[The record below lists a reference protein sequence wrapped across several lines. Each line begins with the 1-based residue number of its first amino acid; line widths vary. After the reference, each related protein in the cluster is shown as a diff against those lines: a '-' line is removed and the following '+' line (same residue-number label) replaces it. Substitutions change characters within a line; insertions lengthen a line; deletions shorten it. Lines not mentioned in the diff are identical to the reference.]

1 MIQDDLKERILI
13 LDGAMGSLLQAEGL
27 TEADFRGERLREHGV
42 ALKGNNEVLNLT
54 RPGVVAG
61 IHRQYA
67 EAGADI
73 IETNTFGANALA
85 QEEYGCAGLA
95 GEMCREGARIARAV
109 ADEWLE
115 RTGKRVYVAGSMGPT
130 GRSLSLPTGEGE
142 AWERATDFD
151 TMARAYEVQAKGLLE
166 GGADVLLLETIY
178 DGLSAKAALYGIG
191 EAMRKGGRAV
201 PLMLSATVND
211 RGGRTLTGQTLEALY
226 TSLAHAGMLSFGLNC
241 SFGAR
246 ELRRFAR
253 ELAPRVSCF
262 FSIYPNAG
270 LPDEMGNYGETPE
283 MMARELREMAE
294 EGLVN
299 VAGGCC
305 GTTPAHTRALAEA
318 LRGVAPRRVPER
330 ERGLHASGLEEVVI
344 DRETRGLTPVG
355 ERMNVA
361 GSARF
366 ARLAREKRYEEALA
380 IGREQIEGG
389 ATVLDVNLDDALLD
403 SRAEMERV
411 TRLVAT
417 EPGVARAAL
426 MIDSSDWETVVA
438 GLKNCQG
445 KCIVNSISLKDG
457 EEVFLEKARE
467 LKRLGAA
474 AVVMAFDEAG
484 QATDLERKIAICRRA
499 YALLTGEAGFEAEDI
514 IFDVNILA
522 IGTGMEEDRRY
533 AVDFIEAVRWIKANL
548 PRCHTSGGVSN
559 LSFAFRG
566 NNAIRRAIHGVFLY
580 HATRAGLDM
589 AIVNPGQMDAYEDI
603 EPELR
608 AAAED
613 LVLDRDPG
621 ATGRLLALAERYK
634 GEAGKTRAE
643 ETKRAEDPDERLAED
658 VVKGRNDA
666 LAEDCREALAKH
678 GEVMAVI
685 EGPLTRG
692 MERVGELFGEGKMF
706 LPQVVKSAKVMKE
719 AVALLQPE
727 LDGREGS
734 REHGEKRPRVVV
746 ATVKGDVHDIGKNI
760 VSIVLG
766 CNNWEVID
774 LGVMVD
780 NEEIVRAARE
790 KKADVVGV
798 SGLITPS
805 LKEMEAL
812 CELMQREGMQVPL
825 IVGGAT
831 TSAVHTA
838 VKLAPKYDGGVVNG
852 GDASRTASIIKRLLK
867 DKEGF
872 LQEVKAEQARVR
884 EAYESGQKHRIPLE
898 EARRR
903 APRFTWE
910 WLPGCT
916 FGEHNLT
923 VNHLNV
929 EEVTGYIDWT
939 PFFHFWGFK
948 GKYPEIVFSNEEAE
962 RLHDEAVSTLGQFI
976 AGDEIDVSLVVRF
989 FDAHS
994 EGEDIVLD
1002 DGTRLSMPRQRL
1014 DQAECWCLADFI
1026 PAKEKGCVGLF
1037 CIKVEDLRRNE
1048 ALPTDERLLRES
1060 LCARLTEAAAEWMQ
1074 RHVEEDI
1081 PVIRPAFGYPACPDH
1096 ALKKVAFELLDAPA
1110 RIGVELTD
1118 HYAIVPTTSLCGL
1131 LIAHPRA
1138 RYFSVGIEF
1147 K

>member
-1 MIQDDLKERILI
+1 MIKTDLEQRILI

-27 TEADFRGERLREHGV
+27 TEEDFRGEAFREHGV

-54 RPGVVAG
+54 RPELIAR

-73 IETNTFGANALA
+73 IETNTFGANALV
-85 QEEYGCAGLA
+85 QEKYGCAGRAEELS
-95 GEMCREGARIARAV
+95 REGARIARQV
-109 ADEWLE
+109 ADEWLQ

-130 GRSLSLPTGEGE
+130 GTSLTLATGEGE
-142 AWERATDFD
+142 GWKRATDFD
-151 TMARAYEVQAKGLLE
+151 TMAKAYAEQAKGLIE
-166 GGADVLLLETIY
+166 GGADVLLVETIY
-178 DGLSAKAALYGIG
+178 DGLNAKAALYGIG
-191 EAMRKGGRAV
+191 EALKGWGREV
-201 PLMLSATVND
+201 PVMLSATVND

-226 TSLAHAGMLSFGLNC
+226 TSLAHVPILSFGLNC
-241 SFGAR
+241 SFGIS
-246 ELRRFAR
+246 EFRRFAR
-253 ELAPRVSCF
+253 ELAPRVNCY

-270 LPDEMGNYGETPE
+270 LPDEMGCYRETPDF
-283 MMARELREMAE
+283 MAQQSREMAE

-299 VAGGCC
+299 IAGGCC
-305 GTTPAHTRALAEA
+305 GTTPEHTRALAEA
-318 LRGVAPRRVPER
+318 LRGVAPRQVAGKGG
-330 ERGLHASGLEEVVI
+330 GLHVSGLEEVVI
-344 DRETRGLTPVG
+344 DRETRGFTPVG
-355 ERMNVA
+355 ERTNVA
-361 GSARF
+361 GSAKF
-366 ARLAREKRYEEALA
+366 ARLIREKRYEEALA

-389 ATVLDVNLDDALLD
+389 AAVLDINLDDALLD
-403 SRAEMERV
+403 SRTEMERFV
-411 TRLVAT
+411 RLV
-417 EPGVARAAL
+417 ENDPGVARAAL
-426 MIDSSDWETVVA
+426 MIDSSDWDTIVA
-438 GLKNCQG
+438 GLKNSQG

-457 EEVFLEKARE
+457 EEAFKEKARE

-474 AVVMAFDEAG
+474 VVVMAFDEAG
-484 QATDLERKIAICRRA
+484 QATDYERKISICQRA
-499 YALLTGEAGFEAEDI
+499 YQLLTGEAGFAAEDI

-522 IGTGMEEDRRY
+522 IGTGMEEHRRY
-533 AVDFIEAVRWIKANL
+533 AVDFIEAVRWIKTHL
-548 PRCHTSGGVSN
+548 PGCHTSGGVSN

-580 HATRAGLDM
+580 HATLAGLDM
-589 AIVNPGQMDAYEDI
+589 AIVNPGQLDAYEEID
-603 EPELR
+603 PELR
-608 AAAED
+608 EAAED
-613 LVLDRDPG
+613 LVLDRDPE

-634 GEAGKTRAE
+634 SDTGKTKTGENRW
-643 ETKRAEDPDERLAED
+643 KKDVDERLAED
-658 VVKGRNDA
+658 VLKGTSDY

-678 GEVMAVI
+678 GEAIAII
-685 EGPLTRG
+685 EGPLMRG
-692 MERVGELFGEGKMF
+692 MEQVGALFGEGKMF
-706 LPQVVKSAKVMKE
+706 LPQVVKSAQAMKE

-727 LDGREGS
+727 IDGGRTSEEKG
-734 REHGEKRPRVVV
+734 GKRPRVVV

-760 VSIVLG
+760 VSIVLE

-780 NEEIVRAARE
+780 NEEIVRVARE
-790 KKADVVGV
+790 QKADVVGV

-852 GDASRTASIIKRLLK
+852 GDASQTASIIKRLLK
-867 DKEGF
+867 DREGYI
-872 LQEVKAEQARVR
+872 QEIKAEQARIR

-910 WLPGCT
+910 WLQGCT
-916 FGEHNLT
+916 FGEHNLR
-923 VNHLNV
+923 VNHLNI
-929 EEVTGYIDWT
+929 EDVTGYIDWT

-948 GKYPEIVFSNEEAE
+948 GKYPEIVYSNEEAE
-962 RLHDEAVSTLGQFI
+962 RLHNEAVSMLGQFI
-976 AGDEIDVSLVVRF
+976 AGDEVDVSLVVRF

-1002 DGTRLSMPRQRL
+1002 DGTRLPMPRQRL

-1026 PAKEKGCVGLF
+1026 PSEGKGSVGLF
-1037 CIKVEDLRRNE
+1037 CIKVDDRMRNTS
-1048 ALPTDERLLRES
+1048 LPEDERLLRES

-1074 RHVEEDI
+1074 RQVEEGI

-1110 RIGVELTD
+1110 AIGVRLTD